1 MLAQKHLKAA
11 IHPRDKTI
19 RPQCVVKS
27 WNPNYYEIIRE
38 FKKKTGIGAVLNTS
52 FNLSG
57 EPNVCSPKDAIHT
70 MDNSDLKYLAIGSF
84 LLEKK

>member
-1 MLAQKHLKAA
+1 MLKNLKAA

-19 RPQCVVKS
+19 RPQCVIKS
-27 WNPNYYEIIRE
+27 WDPKYYELINE
-38 FKKKTGIGAVLNTS
+38 FKKTGIGAVLNTS

-70 MDNSDLKYLAIGSF
+70 MDNSGLEYLAIGSF
-84 LLEKK
+84 LLKK